1 MLTAESLYIMRKVLF
16 FDTESTGLP
25 QFYNAPITQV
35 NNWPRLVQLAF
46 IEFYENGTLAAKHN
60 YIIKPEGFS
69 IPREATL
76 IHRITNEQAQTEG
89 YDLTQVLDIFADAIT
104 ESSILIAH
112 NFDFDRNI
120 VGAEFVRK
128 EFDTKPILTK
138 RSFCTMKNKNIVNFC
153 RISGK
158 NGYKWPKLEELHY
171 KLFNQK
177 ISDAHDASID
187 IAATAKCFWELL
199 RRGVIRA

>member
-1 MLTAESLYIMRKVLF
+1 MRKILF
-16 FDTESTGLP
+16 FDTETTGLP

-89 YDLTQVLDIFADAIT
+89 HNLTQVLDIFADAIT

-138 RSFCTMKNKNIVNFC
+138 RSFCTMKNKDIVSFC

-199 RRGVIRA
+199 RRGLIRA

>member
-1 MLTAESLYIMRKVLF
+1 MRKILF
-16 FDTESTGLP
+16 FDTETTGLP

-89 YDLTQVLDIFADAIT
+89 HNLTQVLDIFADAIT

-138 RSFCTMKNKNIVNFC
+138 RSFCTMKNKDIVSFC

>member
-1 MLTAESLYIMRKVLF
+1 MRKILF
-16 FDTESTGLP
+16 FDTETTGLP

-46 IEFYENGTLAAKHN
+46 IEYYEDATLAANHN
-60 YIIKPEGFS
+60 YIIKPVGFS
-69 IPREATL
+69 IPRDATH

-89 YDLTQVLDIFADAIT
+89 RDLTQVLDIFVNAIT

-138 RSFCTMKNKNIVNFC
+138 RSFCTMKNKDIVNFC

-177 ISDAHDASID
+177 FSDTHDASID
-187 IAATAKCFWELL
+187 ISATAKCFWELL
-199 RRGVIRA
+199 GRGIIRA

>member
-1 MLTAESLYIMRKVLF
+1 MRKILF
-16 FDTESTGLP
+16 FDTETTGLP

-46 IEFYENGTLAAKHN
+46 IEYYEDGTLAANHN
-60 YIIKPEGFS
+60 YIIKPVGFS
-69 IPREATL
+69 IPRDATH

-89 YDLTQVLDIFADAIT
+89 RDLTQVLDIFVNAIT

-138 RSFCTMKNKNIVNFC
+138 RSFCTMKNKDIVNFC

-177 ISDAHDASID
+177 FSDTHDASID
-187 IAATAKCFWELL
+187 ISVTAKCFWELL
-199 RRGVIRA
+199 GRGIIRA

>member
-1 MLTAESLYIMRKVLF
+1 VLVEANPNNF
-16 FDTESTGLP
+16 KNLINKDNCVN
-25 QFYNAPITQV
+25 YNRAISS
-35 NNWPRLVQLAF
+35 NSKEF

-187 IAATAKCFWELL
+187 ISATAKCFWELL

>member
-1 MLTAESLYIMRKVLF
+1 MRKILF
-16 FDTESTGLP
+16 FDTETTGLP

-46 IEFYENGTLAAKHN
+46 IEFYENGALAAKHN

-89 YDLTQVLDIFADAIT
+89 HNLTHVLDIFANAIT

-138 RSFCTMKNKNIVNFC
+138 RSFCTMKNKDVVSFC
-153 RISGK
+153 RIAGK

-187 IAATAKCFWELL
+187 ITATAKCFWELL
-199 RRGVIRA
+199 RRGLIRA

>member
-1 MLTAESLYIMRKVLF
+1 MRKILF
-16 FDTESTGLP
+16 FDTETTGLP

-35 NNWPRLVQLAF
+35 NIWPRLVQLAF

-89 YDLTQVLDIFADAIT
+89 HNLTQVLDIFADAIT

-138 RSFCTMKNKNIVNFC
+138 RSFCTMKNKDIVSFC

>member
-1 MLTAESLYIMRKVLF
+1 MRKILF
-16 FDTESTGLP
+16 FDTETTGLP

-46 IEFYENGTLAAKHN
+46 IEYYEDGTLAANHN

-69 IPREATL
+69 IPRDATL

-89 YDLTQVLDIFADAIT
+89 RDLTQVLDIFVNAIT

-138 RSFCTMKNKNIVNFC
+138 RSFCTMKNKDIVNFC

-177 ISDAHDASID
+177 FSDAHDASID
-187 IAATAKCFWELL
+187 ISATAKCFWELL
-199 RRGVIRA
+199 GRGIIRA

>member
-1 MLTAESLYIMRKVLF
+1 MRKILF
-16 FDTESTGLP
+16 FDTETTGLP

-76 IHRITNEQAQTEG
+76 IHRITNQQAQTEG
-89 YDLTQVLDIFADAIT
+89 HNLTQVLGIFADVIT

-128 EFDTKPILTK
+128 EFDTKPILSK
-138 RSFCTMKNKNIVNFC
+138 RSFCTMKNKDIVSFC

>member
-1 MLTAESLYIMRKVLF
+1 MRKILF
-16 FDTESTGLP
+16 FDTETTGLP

-46 IEFYENGTLAAKHN
+46 IEYYEDGTLAANHN
-60 YIIKPEGFS
+60 YIIKPVGFS
-69 IPREATL
+69 IPRDATH

-89 YDLTQVLDIFADAIT
+89 RDLTQVLDIFVNAIT

-138 RSFCTMKNKNIVNFC
+138 RSFCTMKNKDIVHFC

-177 ISDAHDASID
+177 FSDAHDASID
-187 IAATAKCFWELL
+187 ISATAKCFWELL
-199 RRGVIRA
+199 GRGIIRA

>member
-1 MLTAESLYIMRKVLF
+1 MRKVLF
-16 FDTESTGLP
+16 FDTETTGLP

-46 IEFYENGTLAAKHN
+46 IEFYENGTLSAKHN

-76 IHRITNEQAQTEG
+76 IHRITIEQAQTEG
-89 YDLTQVLDIFADAIT
+89 HDLTQVLDIFADAIT

-158 NGYKWPKLEELHY
+158 NGFKWPKLEELHY

-177 ISDAHDASID
+177 ISDTHDASID

>member
-1 MLTAESLYIMRKVLF
+1 MRKVLF
-16 FDTESTGLP
+16 FDTETTGLP

-128 EFDTKPILTK
+128 KFDTKPILTK

>member
-1 MLTAESLYIMRKVLF
+1 MRKILF
-16 FDTESTGLP
+16 FDTETTGLP

-46 IEFYENGTLAAKHN
+46 IEYYEDGSLAAKHN
-60 YIIKPEGFS
+60 YIIKPEGFM
-69 IPREATL
+69 IPRDATL
-76 IHRITNEQAQTEG
+76 IHRISNEKAQTEG
-89 YDLTQVLDIFADAIT
+89 KDLTQILDIFADAIN
-104 ESSILIAH
+104 ESAILIAH

-128 EFDTKPILTK
+128 EFDTKPLLTK
-138 RSFCTMKNKNIVNFC
+138 RSFCTMKNKDVVNFC
-153 RISGK
+153 RIPNK

-171 KLFNQK
+171 KLFNQRF
-177 ISDAHDASID
+177 IDAHDASID
-187 IAATAKCFWELL
+187 IEATAKCFWELL

>member
-1 MLTAESLYIMRKVLF
+1 MRKILF
-16 FDTESTGLP
+16 FDTETTGLP

-46 IEFYENGTLAAKHN
+46 IEYYEDATLAANHN
-60 YIIKPEGFS
+60 YIIKPVGFS
-69 IPREATL
+69 IPRDATH

-89 YDLTQVLDIFADAIT
+89 RDLTQVLDIFVNAIT

-138 RSFCTMKNKNIVNFC
+138 RSFCTMKNKDIVNFC

-177 ISDAHDASID
+177 FSDTHDASID
-187 IAATAKCFWELL
+187 ISVTAKCFWELL
-199 RRGVIRA
+199 GRGIIRA

>member
-1 MLTAESLYIMRKVLF
+1 MRKILF
-16 FDTESTGLP
+16 FDTETTGLP

-89 YDLTQVLDIFADAIT
+89 HNLTQVLDIFADAIT

-138 RSFCTMKNKNIVNFC
+138 RSFCTMKNKDIVSFC

-199 RRGVIRA
+199 RRGVISA

>member
-1 MLTAESLYIMRKVLF
+1 MRKILF
-16 FDTESTGLP
+16 FDTETTGLP

-46 IEFYENGTLAAKHN
+46 IEYYEDGTLASNHN

-69 IPREATL
+69 IPRDATH

-89 YDLTQVLDIFADAIT
+89 HDLTQVLDIFADTIT

-112 NFDFDRNI
+112 NFDFDKNI

-158 NGYKWPKLEELHY
+158 NGFKWPKLEELHY

-177 ISDAHDASID
+177 ISDTHDASID

>member
-1 MLTAESLYIMRKVLF
+1 MRKILF
-16 FDTESTGLP
+16 FDTETTGLP

-89 YDLTQVLDIFADAIT
+89 HNLTQVLDIFAHAIT

-138 RSFCTMKNKNIVNFC
+138 RSFCTMKNKDVVSFC
-153 RISGK
+153 RIAGK

-199 RRGVIRA
+199 RRGVISA

>member
-1 MLTAESLYIMRKVLF
+1 MRKILF
-16 FDTESTGLP
+16 FDTETTGLP

-46 IEFYENGTLAAKHN
+46 IEYYEDGTLAARHN

-89 YDLTQVLDIFADAIT
+89 HDLTQVLDIFADAIT

-112 NFDFDRNI
+112 NFDFDKNI

-128 EFDTKPILTK
+128 EFDTKPISTK
-138 RSFCTMKNKNIVNFC
+138 RNFCTMKNKDVVNFC
-153 RISGK
+153 QIAGK

-171 KLFNQK
+171 KLFNQRF
-177 ISDAHDASID
+177 SDAHDASID
-187 IAATAKCFWELL
+187 IVATAKCVWELL
-199 RRGVIRA
+199 RRGVISA